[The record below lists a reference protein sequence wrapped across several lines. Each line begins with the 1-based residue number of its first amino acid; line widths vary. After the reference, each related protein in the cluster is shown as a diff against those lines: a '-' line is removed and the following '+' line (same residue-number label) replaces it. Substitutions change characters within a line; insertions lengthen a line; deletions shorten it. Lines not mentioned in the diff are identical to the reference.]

1 MAAASPVSRSAWQRQ
16 PPQSSSWRPSGHERH
31 GSGIQSVPRK
41 CANASDSFQIQS
53 SEWSFT
59 LANSRPGIVVAA
71 WHGSASPFGATTI
84 ALLPQ
89 PPMHGLGRS
98 S

>member
-1 MAAASPVSRSAWQRQ
+1 MRSAWQRQ
-16 PPQSSSWRPSGHERH
+16 PPQSSSWRSSGHERH

-41 CANASDSFQIQS
+41 CVKASDSFQIHS

-59 LANSRPGIVVAA
+59 LGNSRPGIVAAA
-71 WHGSASPFGATTI
+71 WHGSASPFGATTSVVR
-84 ALLPQ
+84 PQ
-89 PPMHGLGRS
+89 PPMQGFGRS